1 MLRTITAPLL
11 ILALLLPMVACNSSG
26 SGTAKIRGTLIESP
40 PPIDI
45 TGLEK
50 SRVEKAIVGSLPK
63 RGWEYLGKQGQTIDA
78 SIFVRGKHTA
88 VISIDY
94 GSDEILIDYVD
105 STNLDYQQVG
115 DLEYIHKN
123 YNTWVGLLRQ
133 DIAVS
138 VSSLRY

>member
-1 MLRTITAPLL
+1 MLRTLTAPLL
-11 ILALLLPMVACNSSG
+11 IVALIVPMAACNSTG
-26 SGTAKIRGTLIESP
+26 GTTVRGTPIVSP

-45 TGLEK
+45 AGLDK

-63 RGWEYLGKQGQTIDA
+63 RGWEYLGKDGQSIDA

-88 VISIDY
+88 VIDIDY
-94 GSDEILIDYVD
+94 ATDEIFINYAD
-105 STNLDYQQVG
+105 STNLDYQQVDG
-115 DLEYIHKN
+115 VEYIHKN
-123 YNTWVGLLRQ
+123 YNKWVGLLRQ